1 MLMGLNQSN
10 RSVCGLSTLVCDD
23 CWVFQTQFTAWE
35 ARSARRQS
43 FLISQPGRRP
53 EDASHP
59 HHSNQAVGQ
68 ERTGTRRARQKSFE
82 NQAAF
87 SLLELLVVLMLLAL
101 MTAVV
106 IPSLGRV
113 LSTAKLRT
121 SSREIAASIRLAR
134 SKAVSEQQV
143 YLLGFDLERNEVK
156 LSSLNSTYRKSFE
169 LPDGVHL
176 VRVSLLETRVE
187 HEDKDPFFYFMPNG
201 NSQSFQVSLRNEQG
215 RALKVTHN
223 NLKGAP
229 TIDDDDSGNQS
240 GSAN

>member
-1 MLMGLNQSN
+1 MFIAGTKEIREQRMAEKL
-10 RSVCGLSTLVCDD
+10 
-23 CWVFQTQFTAWE
+23 
-35 ARSARRQS
+35 SARDGLDQEMSTRPSAFQGG
-43 FLISQPGRRP
+43 FRISR
-53 EDASHP
+53 
-59 HHSNQAVGQ
+59 NQ
-68 ERTGTRRARQKSFE
+68 RTPRTVTQRARNKGFQ

-87 SLLELLVVLMLLAL
+87 SLIELLVVLMLLAL

-113 LSTAKLRT
+113 LSTAKLKT

-143 YLLGFDLERNEVK
+143 YLLGFDLEKNEVK

-176 VRVSLLETRVE
+176 VKVSLLETQVE
-187 HEDKDPFFYFMPNG
+187 QETKDPFFYFMPNG

-215 RALKVTHN
+215 RALRVIHN
-223 NLKGAP
+223 NLKGTP
-229 TIDDDDSGNQS
+229 IVDDDSTSQS
-240 GSAN
+240 GPSN